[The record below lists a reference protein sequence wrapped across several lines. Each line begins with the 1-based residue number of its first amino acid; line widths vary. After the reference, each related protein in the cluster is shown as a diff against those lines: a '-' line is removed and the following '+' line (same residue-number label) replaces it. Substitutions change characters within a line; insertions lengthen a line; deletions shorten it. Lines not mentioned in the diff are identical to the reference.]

1 MQHVSHHDF
10 NSQMPTKIAEKE
22 LFEYDNNDLVNEAF
36 DNLIIEPLLSGK
48 AYYVNILE
56 FKSFETSSFS
66 NRFDDFKL
74 DKNIKNGY
82 VDKYNVELA
91 PFLVS
96 FEFKYSEK
104 FIQDSVDLFSKIV
117 SSRYCNS
124 NAKQIK
130 DIRNLDLPCAIY
142 GDFEI
147 TYIQKE
153 GWYGIK
159 DLYLHTFQSI
169 RSEYSSIL
177 ANKLNRL
184 YSHLYFSFASSDGEH
199 ILGVFSD
206 FRDYGLTFYNTK
218 RSRKVSNILTNTKNF
233 TYPMYQVEPL
243 SPLALSYKQRTF
255 FLIRQHEEENQY
267 AFIIYLSGD
276 EVSKINK
283 LKAWARA
290 DKHTGIM

>member
-1 MQHVSHHDF
+1 MQHISNHNF

-36 DNLIIEPLLSGK
+36 DNTIIAPLLSGK

-56 FKSFETSSFS
+56 FKSFESSSFS
-66 NRFDDFKL
+66 NRFGDFKL
-74 DKNIKNGY
+74 DKNIQNGY

-96 FEFKYSEK
+96 FEFKYNDK
-104 FIQDSVDLFSKIV
+104 FINDCVSLFGKIS
-117 SSRYCNS
+117 SSRYCDS
-124 NAKQIK
+124 NVKSIK
-130 DIRNLDLPCAIY
+130 DIRNLALPCAIF

-147 TYIQKE
+147 EYIQKE
-153 GWYGIK
+153 GLYGIK
-159 DLYLHTFQSI
+159 NLYLHTFQSI
-169 RSEYSSIL
+169 RAEYSSIL

-199 ILGVFSD
+199 ILGVYSD
-206 FRDYGLTFYNTK
+206 FRDYALAFYNTN
-218 RSRKVSNILTNTKNF
+218 RSRKVSNIITNTKNY

-255 FLIRQHEEENQY
+255 FLMRKNEAENQY
-267 AFIIYLSGD
+267 AFIIYLSAD
-276 EVSKINK
+276 EVSKISK

-290 DKHTGIM
+290 GKHTGII